1 MPTFVSLFAGI
12 GGFDL
17 GLECAGWRSVGQIEI
32 EPFCQRLLAVRFPE
46 APRHGDVTTYAP
58 ERGREAIDLLVGGF
72 PCQDLSVAGKRAGL
86 SGERSG
92 LFWQIVRLAK
102 ELKPTWGLFE
112 NVPGLLSSHRGRDFW
127 LVLRGLRECWP
138 AVGWRVL
145 DSRHFGV
152 AQRRRRVFLV
162 CGPTEAGVAE
172 VLALTQGGAGDLEA
186 GGEAGARAAA
196 GAVFGTLNSG
206 GNAGGFRTEPGE
218 HLVAHALAGGP
229 TGNQFGSG
237 RDGQDDFVIAFDPTT
252 SLDQAPHATLSPPL
266 KQGSTLESIGWAPAV
281 AIPISADALRG
292 EGSAK
297 TPSADAEG
305 RVRLRDPGLGI
316 GQPGDPAD
324 TLAAAGPGAVAVTE
338 PFTLASRGRGDSHQ
352 LEFRNDGTANAI
364 LTPNGGRGGIGVG
377 AVAVPPIAFDTTQ
390 ITSKL
395 NYSNPQPG
403 DPRHPLAAGAHPP
416 AIAGS
421 AVRRLTPVECER
433 LQGFPDGW
441 TCLCQP
447 LEVYAEDADRAAL
460 RCTCPD
466 SPRYRALG
474 NAVTV
479 NVIEQL
485 GARLLTVLT
494 RAGQA

>member
-1 MPTFVSLFAGI
+1 V
-12 GGFDL
+12 
-17 GLECAGWRSVGQIEI
+17 
-32 EPFCQRLLAVRFPE
+32 
-46 APRHGDVTTYAP
+46 
-58 ERGREAIDLLVGGF
+58 DLLVGGF

-92 LFWQIVRLAK
+92 LFYEIVRLAK
-102 ELKPTWGLFE
+102 ELQPTWGLFE
-112 NVPGLLSSHRGRDFW
+112 NVPGLISSNRGRDLW

-152 AQRRRRVFLV
+152 AQRRRRVFIV

-172 VLALTQGGAGDLEA
+172 VLALAQGGEGDLEA

-196 GAVFGTLNSG
+196 GVVFGTLNSG

-218 HLVAHALAGGP
+218 H
-229 TGNQFGSG
+229 
-237 RDGQDDFVIAFDPTT
+237 VIAFDPTT

-266 KQGSTLESIGWAPAV
+266 KQGSTIKSIGWAPAV

-338 PFTLASRGRGDSHQ
+338 PFTLANRGRGDSHQ

-377 AVAVPPIAFDTTQ
+377 AVAFAQNQRGELRTSDIAPQLTTGGG
-390 ITSKL
+390 K
-395 NYSNPQPG
+395 PG
-403 DPRHPLAAGAHPP
+403 EGYPAAQV
-416 AIAGS
+416 GS

-447 LEVYAEDADRAAL
+447 LKAYAEDADRAAL

-479 NVIEQL
+479 NVIEAL
-485 GARLLTVLT
+485 GARLLAVLT

>member
-1 MPTFVSLFAGI
+1 VDSDCTQA
-12 GGFDL
+12 
-17 GLECAGWRSVGQIEI
+17 
-32 EPFCQRLLAVRFPE
+32 
-46 APRHGDVTTYAP
+46 
-58 ERGREAIDLLVGGF
+58 LV
-72 PCQDLSVAGKRAGL
+72 
-86 SGERSG
+86 
-92 LFWQIVRLAK
+92 
-102 ELKPTWGLFE
+102 
-112 NVPGLLSSHRGRDFW
+112 
-127 LVLRGLRECWP
+127 
-138 AVGWRVL
+138 
-145 DSRHFGV
+145 
-152 AQRRRRVFLV
+152 
-162 CGPTEAGVAE
+162 
-172 VLALTQGGAGDLEA
+172 
-186 GGEAGARAAA
+186 
-196 GAVFGTLNSG
+196 
-206 GNAGGFRTEPGE
+206 
-218 HLVAHALAGGP
+218 
-229 TGNQFGSG
+229 
-237 RDGQDDFVIAFDPTT
+237 AFDPTAGRDMRAYSDGT
-252 SLDQAPHATLSPPL
+252 TPGLKVGTGLD
-266 KQGSTLESIGWAPAV
+266 IGWAPAVVTHALSAEGHDASEDGTGRGTPLV

-338 PFTLASRGRGDSHQ
+338 PFTLANRGRGDSHQ

-377 AVAVPPIAFDTTQ
+377 AVAFHEDQRTGAVYETGHTHA
-390 ITSKL
+390 L
-395 NYSNPQPG
+395 AQPG
-403 DPRHPLAAGAHPP
+403 GKPGQGYAA
-416 AIAGS
+416 IREGS

-447 LEVYAEDADRAAL
+447 LEAYAADADGAAL

-485 GARLLTVLT
+485 GRRLMEAL
-494 RAGQA
+494 

>member
-1 MPTFVSLFAGI
+1 MPTFGSLFAGI
-12 GGFDL
+12 GGLDL
-17 GLECAGWRSVGQIEI
+17 GLERAGWACRWQVELD
-32 EPFCQRLLAVRFPE
+32 PFCQRVLAKHWPIVTRY
-46 APRHGDVTTYAP
+46 GDIRTLDL
-58 ERGREAIDLLVGGF
+58 ERIERVDLICGGF

-92 LFWQIVRLAK
+92 LFYEIVRIAQ
-102 ELKPTWGLFE
+102 ELQPAWGLFE

-172 VLALTQGGAGDLEA
+172 VLALAAGGAGDSEA

-218 HLVAHALAGGP
+218 HLVSNALQERGARGVDSDCTQSLIVNQAISAKWAKGTSGPAGDEHHNLVTHPRVTHALSAEGHDASEDG
-229 TGNQFGSG
+229 TGRG
-237 RDGQDDFVIAFDPTT
+237 T
-252 SLDQAPHATLSPPL
+252 PL
-266 KQGSTLESIGWAPAV
+266 V

-324 TLAAAGPGAVAVTE
+324 TLAAAGPGAVAYRKAQKAHDPDDCERWEQDELTD
-338 PFTLASRGRGDSHQ
+338 TLAGH
-352 LEFRNDGTANAI
+352 GTTSAEMIQA
-364 LTPNGGRGGIGVG
+364 PN
-377 AVAVPPIAFDTTQ
+377 
-390 ITSKL
+390 S
-395 NYSNPQPG
+395 
-403 DPRHPLAAGAHPP
+403 
-416 AIAGS
+416 
-421 AVRRLTPVECER
+421 VRRLTPVECER

-447 LEVYAEDADRAAL
+447 LEAYAEDADSAAL

-479 NVIEQL
+479 NVIEAL

>member
-1 MPTFVSLFAGI
+1 MPTFGSLFAGI
-12 GGFDL
+12 GGLDL
-17 GLECAGWRSVGQIEI
+17 GLERAGWTCRWQVELD
-32 EPFCQRLLAVRFPE
+32 PFCQRVLAKHWPTVARY
-46 APRHGDVTTYAP
+46 GDIRTLDL
-58 ERGREAIDLLVGGF
+58 ERIERVDLICGGF

-92 LFWQIVRLAK
+92 LFYEIVRLAQ
-102 ELKPTWGLFE
+102 ELQPTWGLFE
-112 NVPGLLSSHRGRDFW
+112 NVPGLLSSNRGRDFW

-152 AQRRRRVFLV
+152 AQRRRRVFIV

-172 VLALTQGGAGDLEA
+172 VLALAEGGARDLEA
-186 GGEAGARAAA
+186 GSEAGARAAA

-206 GNAGGFRTEPGE
+206 GNAGGFRTEPG
-218 HLVAHALAGGP
+218 
-229 TGNQFGSG
+229 
-237 RDGQDDFVIAFDPTT
+237 QDDFVIEVADPI
-252 SLDQAPHATLSPPL
+252 SANEAHEGRGNFRLHN
-266 KQGSTLESIGWAPAV
+266 V
-281 AIPISADALRG
+281 VIPISADALRG

-324 TLAAAGPGAVAVTE
+324 TLAAAGPGAVAET
-338 PFTLASRGRGDSHQ
+338 
-352 LEFRNDGTANAI
+352 
-364 LTPNGGRGGIGVG
+364 
-377 AVAVPPIAFDTTQ
+377 
-390 ITSKL
+390 
-395 NYSNPQPG
+395 
-403 DPRHPLAAGAHPP
+403 
-416 AIAGS
+416 S

-447 LEVYAEDADRAAL
+447 LEVYAEDADSAAL

-479 NVIEQL
+479 NVIEAL
-485 GARLLTVLT
+485 GARLLAVLT